1 MTGSAGLITALV
13 DLHVKYGRE
22 SLLDIAVRHWDFLV
36 SPATRSDAGWSWETV
51 PVPTHRNL
59 TGLAHGVSGIVCA
72 LAELT
77 RATGEDR
84 FRQAIDEGLRY
95 EANHF
100 SPEADNWRDFRED
113 AAAENESVFQAGW
126 CHGAPGIGMA
136 RFRLIE
142 LGFDS
147 PAIRQDLDVAL
158 ATTERKLDY
167 ANSPGQRDFCI
178 CHGLAG
184 NAELPLLVSQWPGH
198 ESLREKA
205 ECVGQLGIDRF
216 EKTGMPWPYNLGG
229 TGETPSLF
237 CGMAGIGYFY
247 LRLWRPDRVPSILLL
262 RPPHTDCGELVS
274 S

>member
-1 MTGSAGLITALV
+1 
-13 DLHVKYGRE
+13 
-22 SLLDIAVRHWDFLV
+22 
-36 SPATRSDAGWSWETV
+36 
-51 PVPTHRNL
+51 
-59 TGLAHGVSGIVCA
+59 VCA
-72 LAELT
+72 LAELA
-77 RATGEDR
+77 RATGEER
-84 FRQAIDEGLRY
+84 FAAAVEEGLRY
-95 EANHF
+95 EQSQF
-100 SPEADNWRDFRED
+100 SSEEGNWRDYRAD
-113 AAAENESVFQAGW
+113 AADVDSEAYQFGW

-167 ANSPGQRDFCI
+167 ADSPGQRDFCI

-184 NAELPLLVSQWPGH
+184 NAELPLLISNLPGH

-205 ECVGQLGIDRF
+205 ERVGQLGVDRF

-262 RPPHTDCGELVS
+262 RPPHTDCGEPVS